1 MPFATL
7 GRSALWVSFFAV
19 ILASWWVM
27 YDMATGMGMD
37 LFGRMA
43 MPMGEMGMGDMGAMS
58 GGEMAGSGMTQSG
71 MAGSQMSGGEMAGAG
86 MSGAGMSGAGMA
98 GGEAATGQMTGDGMA
113 MDGMAMGGDMMM
125 GGMTEMSVLIPMW
138 MIMMAAMMGP
148 TFVYAT
154 LTYGDLI
161 KTGAGSRVGQA
172 GLVLGFLIA
181 WFAFG
186 AIMGVVHA
194 QFVTMGWLDVM
205 GASSSA
211 IFSAILLVIAGIYQF
226 TPLKDRC
233 AAHCR
238 SPMVHFLAHWR
249 SGFAG
254 GLRMGARDGAF
265 CIGCCWAIMALGFV
279 GGAMNLVW
287 MGIATLIMT
296 LEKLPDLGRWM
307 TRPLGVAFCAAGV
320 ALAATSL

>member
-1 MPFATL
+1 MPFAAL

-19 ILASWWVM
+19 ILAAWWVM

-43 MPMGEMGMGDMGAMS
+43 MPMGEMGMGSMS
-58 GGEMAGSGMTQSG
+58 GGEMAGSGMAQGG
-71 MAGSQMSGGEMAGAG
+71 MADGQMPGDEMAGAG
-86 MSGAGMSGAGMA
+86 MSGGK
-98 GGEAATGQMTGDGMA
+98 AATGQMTGNGMA

-161 KTGAGSRVGQA
+161 KTGAGSRAGQA

-194 QFVTMGWLDVM
+194 QFVTLGWLDVM

-238 SPMVHFLAHWR
+238 SPMVHFLASWHP
-249 SGFAG
+249 GFAG